1 MNRGRGLAAA
11 VLVGVSVLTAGTA
24 VALRV
29 WNEGLDVRGALPDV
43 TSGSWAID
51 VLGALAWCLPGLLI
65 ARRRPDLPFGWL
77 ALVAALGHGLA
88 ALGLQI
94 AVASRLGHHG
104 LPGVAW
110 GLWFAAWGPAV
121 ELPVLAIIYVLFP
134 DGQRMPGR
142 LGRLSLLAPAV
153 VVAGLLIEMASP
165 ITASFGIKKDGSFA
179 GIQNPLTG
187 DRLSDLPPGVP
198 LIAAGMIAASAAVL
212 WRWHRARGVA
222 RTELDG
228 LAFLAVLAPF
238 VAIAVLAL
246 PARYGFAIGELET
259 FLEIAVITAVVL
271 RHQLFGIDVTLW
283 RFAVY
288 TTLIFALAVA
298 HAAIAAITTSFTS
311 HDAAATIAAIT
322 VALAVLPARD
332 VLNRSVSRLLYGS
345 RDDPVA
351 VLAAVSRT
359 STSTPDGAALL
370 RQLASNVATMMRLPF
385 VAIEVAGDDP
395 HFIAE
400 VGTRDGVAVGEFPL
414 VHQGRPIGVLL
425 VQPRGGETALS
436 TRDEALLEQVADQA
450 SIAVAATLMSL
461 DVQRSRERL
470 VAAVEDERRRLRRDL
485 HDGLGPSLTASAF
498 RLDTARALLTS
509 RAEEA
514 DELISAVRADVATA
528 LSDIRRLVYDLR
540 PPALDDLGLVEALR
554 RQLDIP
560 SSTGMRVSIDAPEAM
575 PPMSA
580 AVEVAAYRIV
590 IEAVTN
596 VRRHSTAETCQVSI
610 RTDDR
615 LRIEVCDDGPSV
627 EIWTAGVGLS
637 AMAERTAEV
646 GGSIAAGPT
655 PHGGRVEVS
664 LPLTESA
671 R

>member
-11 VLVGVSVLTAGTA
+11 VLVGVSVLTAATA
-24 VALRV
+24 AGLRI
-29 WNEGLDVRGALPDV
+29 WNEGLDVRGALPDL

-77 ALVAALGHGLA
+77 ALVAAVGHGLA

-94 AVASRLGHHG
+94 AVASQLGHHG
-104 LPGVAW
+104 LPGAAW
-110 GLWFAAWGPAV
+110 GLWFAAWGPVV
-121 ELPVLAIIYVLFP
+121 ELPVLSIIYVLFP
-134 DGQRMPGR
+134 DGRRMPGR

-153 VVAGLLIEMASP
+153 VGAGLLVEMASP
-165 ITASFGIKKDGSFA
+165 LTSSFGIKKDGPFA
-179 GIQNPLTG
+179 GVQNPLTG
-187 DRLSDLPPGVP
+187 DQLPGLPPGVP
-198 LIAAGMIAASAAVL
+198 LIAAGMIASSAAVL

-228 LAFLAVLAPF
+228 LAFLAALAPF
-238 VAIAVLAL
+238 VAVAVLAL

-271 RHQLFGIDVTLW
+271 RHQLFGIDVTL
-283 RFAVY
+283 RRVAVY
-288 TTLIFALAVA
+288 ATLIFALAIA
-298 HAAIAAITTSFTS
+298 HAAIAAIATSFTS
-311 HDAAATIAAIT
+311 HDAAATIAAIA

-332 VLNRSVSRLLYGS
+332 VLSRSISRLLYGS

-359 STSTPDGAALL
+359 STSIPDGAALL
-370 RQLASNVATMMRLPF
+370 RQLTSNVATMMRLPF
-385 VAIEVAGDDP
+385 VAIAVAGDDP
-395 HFIAE
+395 QLIAE
-400 VGTRDGVAVGEFPL
+400 VGARDGAAVREFPL
-414 VHQGRPIGVLL
+414 VHQGRPLGVLL
-425 VQPRGGETALS
+425 AQPRSGETALS

-450 SIAVAATLMSL
+450 SIAVAATLMSI
-461 DVQRSRERL
+461 DVLRSRERL
-470 VAAVEDERRRLRRDL
+470 IVAVEDERRRLRRDV

-509 RAEEA
+509 RPEEA

-528 LSDIRRLVYDLR
+528 LNDIRRLVYDLR
-540 PPALDDLGLVEALR
+540 PPALDDLGLIGALR
-554 RQLDIP
+554 RQLDVP
-560 SSTGMRVSIDAPEAM
+560 TPNGPRVSIDAPVAM

-596 VRRHSTAETCQVSI
+596 VRRHSTAESCQVII
-610 RTDDR
+610 RTDDQ

-627 EIWTAGVGLS
+627 ETWTAGVGLL
-637 AMAERTAEV
+637 AMSERTAEV
-646 GGSIAAGPT
+646 GGLIAAGPT

-664 LPLTESA
+664 LPLSGSA

>member
-1 MNRGRGLAAA
+1 MSRGSALSAA
-11 VLVGVSVLTAGTA
+11 VLAGISVLTAGTA
-24 VALRV
+24 VGLRI
-29 WNEGLDVRGALPDV
+29 WNEGLDVRGALPDL

-88 ALGLQI
+88 AVGLQI
-94 AVASRLGHHG
+94 AVASQLGHHD

-134 DGQRMPGR
+134 DGRRMPGR
-142 LGRLSLLAPAV
+142 LGQLSLLAPV
-153 VVAGLLIEMASP
+153 VVGAGLLLEMASP
-165 ITASFGIKKDGSFA
+165 LTTSFGIKKDGPFA
-179 GIQNPLTG
+179 GVQNPLTG

-228 LAFLAVLAPF
+228 LAFLAALAPF
-238 VAIAVLAL
+238 VAVAVLAL
-246 PARYGFAIGELET
+246 PARYGFAVGELET

-271 RHQLFGIDVTLW
+271 RHQLFGIDVTL
-283 RFAVY
+283 RRVAVY

-298 HAAIAAITTSFTS
+298 HAAIAAIATSFTS
-311 HDAAATIAAIT
+311 HDAAATIAAIA

-332 VLNRSVSRLLYGS
+332 VLNRSISRLLYGS

-359 STSTPDGAALL
+359 STSHARRSGPAAAARLECRDDDAPAL
-370 RQLASNVATMMRLPF
+370 RCHRSRRRRPATSSPKS
-385 VAIEVAGDDP
+385 E
-395 HFIAE
+395 
-400 VGTRDGVAVGEFPL
+400 TRDGVAVREFPL
-414 VHQGRPIGVLL
+414 VHQGRPLGVLL
-425 VQPRGGETALS
+425 AQPRSGETALS

-450 SIAVAATLMSL
+450 SIAVAATLMSI

-470 VAAVEDERRRLRRDL
+470 VVAVEDERRRLRRDL
-485 HDGLGPSLTASAF
+485 HDGLGPTLTASTF

-514 DELISAVRADVATA
+514 DELISAVRVDVATA
-528 LSDIRRLVYDLR
+528 LNDIRRLVYDLR
-540 PPALDDLGLVEALR
+540 PPALDDLGLVGALR
-554 RQLDIP
+554 RQLDVP
-560 SSTGMRVSIDAPEAM
+560 SPTGLRVNIDAPEAM

-596 VRRHSTAETCQVSI
+596 VRRHSTAETCQVII
-610 RTDDR
+610 RTDDHLSDR
-615 LRIEVCDDGPSV
+615 GVRRRPVASRPGRPGWDYRPWQNERQKWAARSPPDRRHTADGSK
-627 EIWTAGVGLS
+627 S
-637 AMAERTAEV
+637 AC
-646 GGSIAAGPT
+646 P
-655 PHGGRVEVS
+655 
-664 LPLTESA
+664 
-671 R
+671 

>member
-110 GLWFAAWGPAV
+110 GLWFAAWGPAL

-165 ITASFGIKKDGSFA
+165 ITASFGIKNDGPFA

-271 RHQLFGIDVTLW
+271 RHQLFGIDVTL
-283 RFAVY
+283 RRVAVY